1 MTARSPLGWQV
12 ILADLSLIL
21 FIATASALG
30 GNSPDL
36 VPVSGPVSGPVS
48 EPAPSPQAVF
58 SSRMEGDNLADWLA
72 SYTPDERERLRIVI
86 HYTPGGLDA
95 ALARAGLAART
106 ASAARH
112 SVSVT
117 LEEGTADG
125 MTAVFAFDGQERL
138 ARNLQQWPE
147 RRH

>member
-1 MTARSPLGWQV
+1 MSARSPLGWQV

-30 GNSPDL
+30 GNSPDH
-36 VPVSGPVSGPVS
+36 VPVSGPVTGPS
-48 EPAPSPQAVF
+48 PSPQAVF

-95 ALARAGLAART
+95 ALARAALAART

-112 SVSVT
+112 SVLVT

-138 ARNLQQWPE
+138 ARHLQQWPE